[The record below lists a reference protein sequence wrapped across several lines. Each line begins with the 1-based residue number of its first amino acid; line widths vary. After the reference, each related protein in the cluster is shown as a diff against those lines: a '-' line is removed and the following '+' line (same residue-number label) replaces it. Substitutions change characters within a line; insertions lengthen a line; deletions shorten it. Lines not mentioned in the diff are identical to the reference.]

1 VDHLGTS
8 VDEPH
13 SHMLGMVVVDSPSA
27 TPHCPQRQA
36 SKRKLDFSQLNS
48 PAAAPPPPIL
58 IEANQAGQEGIATL
72 PVLVISMQA
81 V

>member
-1 VDHLGTS
+1 
-8 VDEPH
+8 
-13 SHMLGMVVVDSPSA
+13 MSPTAICSGWSSWTA
-27 TPHCPQRQA
+27 RAPPRTAHNDKA
-36 SKRKLDFSQLNS
+36 SKRKLGFSQLNS
-48 PAAAPPPPIL
+48 PATAPPPRIL

>member
-1 VDHLGTS
+1 MGIRGHNDK
-8 VDEPH
+8 
-13 SHMLGMVVVDSPSA
+13 
-27 TPHCPQRQA
+27 A

-48 PAAAPPPPIL
+48 PASAPPPRIL
-58 IEANQAGQEGIATL
+58 IEANQAGQEGLVTL